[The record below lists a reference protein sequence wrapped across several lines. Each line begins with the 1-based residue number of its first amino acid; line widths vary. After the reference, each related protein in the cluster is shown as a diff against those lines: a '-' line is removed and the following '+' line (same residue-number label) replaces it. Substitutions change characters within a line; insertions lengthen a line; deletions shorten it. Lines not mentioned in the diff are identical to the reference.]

1 MRTTAHKYRLIQSI
15 RSRPRLLFS
24 FLLAALTYQFLPE
37 QWAMHNATRFII
49 SWNVGAALYL
59 LLYLEMMFGAT
70 PEHMQQRAIAQS
82 VGRVVVLG
90 MVFLAALVCIGST
103 ISSLAVAKDMHGT
116 LKWEHISLA
125 GITVFTSW
133 FFTQIMFAQHYAHE
147 YYLALVNQN
156 EAGLHFPGTA
166 KPDYFDFV
174 YFACVIG
181 TSAQTAD
188 VSFTTSSM
196 RRIGLLHSIL
206 AFFFNTILI
215 ALTINM
221 GSGLI

>member
-15 RSRPRLLFS
+15 RSRPRLLLS
-24 FLLAALTYQFLPE
+24 LLLATLTYYLTPE

-49 SWNVGAALYL
+49 SWNVGAVLYL
-59 LLYLEMMFGAT
+59 LLSLEMMFGAT

-82 VGRVVVLG
+82 VGRVVVLA
-90 MVFLAALVCIGST
+90 MVFLAALVYIGST
-103 ISSLAVAKDMHGT
+103 ISSLAVAKDLHGS

-133 FFTQIMFAQHYAHE
+133 MFTQIMFAQHYAHE
-147 YYLALVNQN
+147 YYLSLVNQN
-156 EAGLHFPGTA
+156 DAGLHFPGTA

-174 YFACVIG
+174 YFSCVIG
-181 TSAQTAD
+181 TAAQTAD
-188 VSFTTSSM
+188 VSFTSSSM

-221 GSGLI
+221 GSGMI